1 MAWTPAEYPTRV
13 ALNDCNLAT
22 LWGTTLDRHRRR
34 HGDRRV
40 RGWVRGKHYYIQL
53 DCDKSNMSTLTSQ
66 LGPFSDDTEYNHR
79 NYNFCR
85 MPLSPKWATPGLGSD
100 FAMSQAKHCNHPR
113 ALTASTCN
121 LSSLHTSMAH
131 IESSMPHITSPTW
144 SFLMTNNLG

>member
-1 MAWTPAEYPTRV
+1 MCIRDSIKQSKTPIADWSKPPRCEPPDIINVARTPAEYRKRV
-13 ALNDCNLAT
+13 ALNDCKLAT
-22 LWGTTLDRHRRR
+22 LWGTTLDLYWHRRR

-40 RGWVRGKHYYIQL
+40 RGWVHGKHYYIQL

-100 FAMSQAKHCNHPR
+100 FAMSPAKNIQY
-113 ALTASTCN
+113 LLST
-121 LSSLHTSMAH
+121 H
-131 IESSMPHITSPTW
+131 
-144 SFLMTNNLG
+144 